1 MTTIRTMMKKDYANA
16 MFAFMAACLSQGNVF
31 FAIMA
36 MYFSIVSMLQST
48 DRWNI
53 HMYIG
58 INMFNMYSLFKGL
71 FSIILALLAIAA

>member
-16 MFAFMAACLSQGNVF
+16 MFAFVAASLSNGNVF
-31 FAIMA
+31 FAIIA

-53 HMYIG
+53 HFYIG
-58 INMFNMYSLFKGL
+58 INMLNMYCLFKGL
-71 FSIILALLAIAA
+71 FGVILALLAIAA